1 MHTHTHT
8 HSHRYAPIP
17 MRARR
22 LPNKDCTPNNA
33 AQKVQTPDK
42 DAPKCKGSQR
52 TNEATT
58 QLQGRRIRGFKGVHG
73 GWTRDQGRAGEGPP
87 AWPGTRSR
95 RRTGD
100 VARKGIE
107 HTERNLVP
115 LLNYQQYKKNFFFII
130 WFLYY
135 PSLNVSPICCAL

>member
-1 MHTHTHT
+1 
-8 HSHRYAPIP
+8 

-58 QLQGRRIRGFKGVHG
+58 QLQGRRIRGVQG
-73 GWTRDQGRAGEGPP
+73 GARGFNQGPGAGEGG
-87 AWPGTRSR
+87 AASLARHSKQTTNR
-95 RRTGD
+95 RRC
-100 VARKGIE
+100 K
-107 HTERNLVP
+107 ERD
-115 LLNYQQYKKNFFFII
+115 
-130 WFLYY
+130 
-135 PSLNVSPICCAL
+135 

>member
-1 MHTHTHT
+1 
-8 HSHRYAPIP
+8 

-58 QLQGRRIRGFKGVHG
+58 QLQGRRIRGGSRGCMGV
-73 GWTRDQGRAGEGPP
+73 E
-87 AWPGTRSR
+87 PGTRGGQGR
-95 RRTGD
+95 GRQPGQALEADDEQATLQG
-100 VARKGIE
+100 KGLSTPKEI
-107 HTERNLVP
+107 
-115 LLNYQQYKKNFFFII
+115 
-130 WFLYY
+130 
-135 PSLNVSPICCAL
+135 